1 MDIRKIGIGAA
12 ALTAA
17 VTGGYRMNQN
27 HLKKVSLA
35 DMHENADV
43 VFDTD
48 SADTYSYGQGSVDP
62 MDAISYVNTDYDYTL
77 TADTDS
83 IDLSKLGSTTVT
95 YTLTVTD
102 QYGQQDTRTFSKVF
116 TVEDDEAPIITLNQ
130 DAVGLVKGT
139 DYDPASNIASVT
151 DNADQNVTYTLDGSV
166 DTNTDGVYSINV
178 KATDSSGNEAE
189 TFFIVTV
196 SDDQDTADKVQS
208 AVTAAMANSASTSD
222 VSSAATSAQ
231 SAAQASA
238 QQAAQESARQAA
250 QAAAQESARQAAQDA
265 AQQAAREAAEAAA
278 RQAAEEAAR
287 QAAEEAARQAAEEAA
302 RNALGTAGRIDCNGY
317 GAKLYGAS
325 LFGDIQSVINAADS
339 AAYDASYGYIADHAS
354 QGFKAAFSVGSVMK
368 WTHAD
373 GSVSYLTCQAV
384 KYASNNQN
392 WVSDDGTNCLV
403 HSGYSLVTQTCN
415 GNGLMFA
422 FWN

>member
-1 MDIRKIGIGAA
+1 
-12 ALTAA
+12 LTAA
-17 VTGGYRMNQN
+17 VTGGWRMNQN
-27 HLKKVSLA
+27 HLKKVSLE

-48 SADTYSYGQGSVDP
+48 TADTYAYGQGSVDP
-62 MDAISYVNTDYDYTL
+62 MDAISYVNTDYQYTL
-77 TADTDS
+77 SADVGS
-83 IDLSKLGSTTVT
+83 IDLSKLGSTNVT
-95 YTLTVTD
+95 YTLTTTD
-102 QYGQQDTRTFSKVF
+102 SYGQKDTRTFSKVF
-116 TVEDDEAPIITLNQ
+116 TVEDDEAPVITLNQ
-130 DAVGLVKGT
+130 DAVGLVKGS
-139 DYDPASNIASVT
+139 DYDPASNIASVI
-151 DNADQNVTYTLDGSV
+151 DNVDQNVQYTLDGTV
-166 DTNTDGVYSINV
+166 DTNTDGVYTINV
-178 KATDSSGNEAE
+178 KATDASGNETD

-196 SDDQDTADKVQS
+196 SDDQSTADKVQS
-208 AVTAAMANSASTSD
+208 AVTTAMQNNAGTAD
-222 VSSAATSAQ
+222 VSSAAASAQ

-250 QAAAQESARQAAQDA
+250 QAAAQQA
-265 AQQAAREAAEAAA
+265 AQQAAEQAA
-278 RQAAEEAAR
+278 REAAEEAAR

-317 GAKLYGAS
+317 GAKLYSAS

-339 AAYDASYGYIADHAS
+339 AAYDGSYGYIADHAS
-354 QGFKAAFSVGSVMK
+354 QGFKAVFSVGSVMK

-384 KYASNNQN
+384 KYESGNTS

-403 HSGYSLVTQTCN
+403 HSGYSIVTQTCN

>member
-48 SADTYSYGQGSVDP
+48 SADTYSYGQGSLDP

-116 TVEDDEAPIITLNQ
+116 TVEDDEAPVITLNQ

-151 DNADQNVTYTLDGSV
+151 DNVDQNVTYTLDGSV
-166 DTNTDGVYSINV
+166 DPNTDGVYSINV

-208 AVTAAMANSASTSD
+208 AVTTAMVNSASTSD
-222 VSSAATSAQ
+222 VSSAAASAQ

-238 QQAAQESARQAA
+238 RQAT
-250 QAAAQESARQAAQDA
+250 QAA
-265 AQQAAREAAEAAA
+265 AQQAAEQTAREAAA
-278 RQAAEEAAR
+278 
-287 QAAEEAARQAAEEAA
+287 EAA

-317 GAKLYGAS
+317 GAKLYSAS

-354 QGFKAAFSVGSVMK
+354 QGFKAVFSVGSVMK

-384 KYASNNQN
+384 KYESGNTS

>member
-1 MDIRKIGIGAA
+1 MDIRKIGIGAV

-48 SADTYSYGQGSVDP
+48 SADTYSYGQGSLDP

-102 QYGQQDTRTFSKVF
+102 QYGQQDTRTFLKVF
-116 TVEDDEAPIITLNQ
+116 TVEDDEAPVITLNQ

-151 DNADQNVTYTLDGSV
+151 DNVDQNVQYTLDGSV
-166 DTNTDGVYSINV
+166 DTNTSGVYSITV
-178 KATDSSGNEAE
+178 KAADTSGNEAE

-196 SDDQDTADKVQS
+196 SDDQSTADKVQS
-208 AVTAAMANSASTSD
+208 AVTTAMANNAGAAD
-222 VSSAATSAQ
+222 VSSAVSN
-231 SAAQASA
+231 AQA
-238 QQAAQESARQAA
+238 AAQESARQAA
-250 QAAAQESARQAAQDA
+250 QAAAQQAAE
-265 AQQAAREAAEAAA
+265 QAAREAAEA
-278 RQAAEEAAR
+278 AAR

-317 GAKLYGAS
+317 GAKLYNAS
-325 LFGDIQSVINAADS
+325 LNGGIQSVIDAADS
-339 AAYDASYGYIADHAS
+339 AAYDGSYGYIADHAS
-354 QGFKAAFSVGSVMK
+354 QGFKAVFSVGSVMK

-384 KYASNNQN
+384 KYESGNTS

-403 HSGYSLVTQTCN
+403 HAGYSLVTQTCN

>member
-1 MDIRKIGIGAA
+1 MDIRKIGIGAV

-48 SADTYSYGQGSVDP
+48 SADTYSYGQGSLDP

-116 TVEDDEAPIITLNQ
+116 TVEDDEAPVITLNQ

-151 DNADQNVTYTLDGSV
+151 DNVDQNVTYTLDGSV
-166 DTNTDGVYSINV
+166 DPNTDGVYSINV

-208 AVTAAMANSASTSD
+208 AVTTAMANSASTSD
-222 VSSAATSAQ
+222 VSSAAASAQ

-238 QQAAQESARQAA
+238 QQAAQQAA
-250 QAAAQESARQAAQDA
+250 E
-265 AQQAAREAAEAAA
+265 QAAREAAEA
-278 RQAAEEAAR
+278 AAR

-317 GAKLYGAS
+317 GAKLYSAS
-325 LFGDIQSVINAADS
+325 LFGNIQSVINAADS

-354 QGFKAAFSVGSVMK
+354 QGFKAVFSVGSVMK

-384 KYASNNQN
+384 KYESGNTS

>member
-48 SADTYSYGQGSVDP
+48 SADTYSYGQGSVNP

-116 TVEDDEAPIITLNQ
+116 TVEDDEAPVITLNQ

-166 DTNTDGVYSINV
+166 DPNTDGVYSINV

-196 SDDQDTADKVQS
+196 SDDQNTADKVQS
-208 AVTAAMANSASTSD
+208 AVTTAMANSASTSD
-222 VSSAATSAQ
+222 VSSAAASAQ

-238 QQAAQESARQAA
+238 QQAAQQ
-250 QAAAQESARQAAQDA
+250 AAQESARQAAQQA
-265 AQQAAREAAEAAA
+265 AEQAAREAAEAAA

-287 QAAEEAARQAAEEAA
+287 QAAEEAARH
-302 RNALGTAGRIDCNGY
+302 ALGTAGRIDCNGY
-317 GAKLYGAS
+317 GAKLYSAS

-354 QGFKAAFSVGSVMK
+354 QGFKAVFSVGSVMK

-384 KYASNNQN
+384 KYESGNTS

>member
-48 SADTYSYGQGSVDP
+48 SADTYSYGQGSVNP

-116 TVEDDEAPIITLNQ
+116 TVEDDEAPVITLNQ

-166 DTNTDGVYSINV
+166 DPNTDGVYSINV

-196 SDDQDTADKVQS
+196 SDDQNTADKVQS
-208 AVTAAMANSASTSD
+208 AVTTAMANSASTSD
-222 VSSAATSAQ
+222 VSSAAASAQ

-238 QQAAQESARQAA
+238 QQAAQQ
-250 QAAAQESARQAAQDA
+250 AAQESARQAAQQA
-265 AQQAAREAAEAAA
+265 AEQAAREAAEA
-278 RQAAEEAAR
+278 AAR

-317 GAKLYGAS
+317 GAKLYSAS

-354 QGFKAAFSVGSVMK
+354 QGFKAVFSVGSVMK

-384 KYASNNQN
+384 KYESGNTS

>member
-48 SADTYSYGQGSVDP
+48 SADTYSYGQGGVDP

-208 AVTAAMANSASTSD
+208 AVTAAMANNASTSD
-222 VSSAATSAQ
+222 VSSAAASAQ

-250 QAAAQESARQAAQDA
+250 QAAAQQAAQQA
-265 AQQAAREAAEAAA
+265 AEQAAREAAEQAA

-287 QAAEEAARQAAEEAA
+287 KAAEEAA
-302 RNALGTAGRIDCNGY
+302 RNALSTAGRIDCNGY

-325 LFGDIQSVINAADS
+325 LFGNIQSVINAADS

-354 QGFKAAFSVGSVMK
+354 QGFKAVFSVGSVMK

-384 KYASNNQN
+384 KYASNNQS

>member
-1 MDIRKIGIGAA
+1 MDIRKIGIGAV

-48 SADTYSYGQGSVDP
+48 SADTYSYGQGSLDP

-102 QYGQQDTRTFSKVF
+102 QYGQQDTRTFSKGF
-116 TVEDDEAPIITLNQ
+116 TVEDDEAPVIKLNQ

-151 DNADQNVTYTLDGSV
+151 DNVDQNVTYTLDGSV
-166 DTNTDGVYSINV
+166 DPNTDGVYSINV

-196 SDDQDTADKVQS
+196 SDDQDTADKVPS
-208 AVTAAMANSASTSD
+208 AVTTAMANSASTSD
-222 VSSAATSAQ
+222 VSSAAASAQ
-231 SAAQASA
+231 SAAQA
-238 QQAAQESARQAA
+238 SARQAA
-250 QAAAQESARQAAQDA
+250 QAAAQQAAEQT
-265 AQQAAREAAEAAA
+265 AREAAA
-278 RQAAEEAAR
+278 
-287 QAAEEAARQAAEEAA
+287 EAA

-317 GAKLYGAS
+317 GAKLYSAS

-354 QGFKAAFSVGSVMK
+354 QGFKAVFSVGSVMK

-384 KYASNNQN
+384 KYESGNTS

>member
-116 TVEDDEAPIITLNQ
+116 TVEDDEAPVITLNQ

-151 DNADQNVTYTLDGSV
+151 DNVDQNVAYTLDGSV
-166 DTNTDGVYSINV
+166 DPNTDGVYSINV

-208 AVTAAMANSASTSD
+208 AVTTAMANSASTSD
-222 VSSAATSAQ
+222 VSSAAASAQ
-231 SAAQASA
+231 SAAQASAQQAA

-250 QAAAQESARQAAQDA
+250 QAAAQQAAE
-265 AQQAAREAAEAAA
+265 QAARE
-278 RQAAEEAAR
+278 AAEEAAR
-287 QAAEEAARQAAEEAA
+287 QAAEQAAREAAAEAA

-317 GAKLYGAS
+317 GAKLYSAS

-354 QGFKAAFSVGSVMK
+354 QGFKAVFSVGSVMK

-384 KYASNNQN
+384 KYESGNTS

>member
-1 MDIRKIGIGAA
+1 MDIRKIGIGAV

-48 SADTYSYGQGSVDP
+48 SADTYSYGQGSLDP

-102 QYGQQDTRTFSKVF
+102 QYGQQDTRTFSRVF
-116 TVEDDEAPIITLNQ
+116 TVEDDEAPVITLNQ

-151 DNADQNVTYTLDGSV
+151 DNVDQNVTYTLDGSV
-166 DTNTDGVYSINV
+166 DPNTDGVYSINV

-208 AVTAAMANSASTSD
+208 VVTTAMANSASTSD
-222 VSSAATSAQ
+222 VSSAAASAQ

-238 QQAAQESARQAA
+238 QQAAE
-250 QAAAQESARQAAQDA
+250 
-265 AQQAAREAAEAAA
+265 QAAREAAEA
-278 RQAAEEAAR
+278 AAR

-317 GAKLYGAS
+317 GAKLYSAS

-354 QGFKAAFSVGSVMK
+354 QGFKAVFSVGSVMK

-384 KYASNNQN
+384 KYESGNTS

>member
-1 MDIRKIGIGAA
+1 MDIRKIGIGAV

-116 TVEDDEAPIITLNQ
+116 TVEDDEAPVITLNQ

-151 DNADQNVTYTLDGSV
+151 DNVDQNVTYTLDGSV
-166 DTNTDGVYSINV
+166 DPNTDGVYSINV

-208 AVTAAMANSASTSD
+208 AVTTAMANSASTSD
-222 VSSAATSAQ
+222 VSSAAASAQ

-238 QQAAQESARQAA
+238 RQAT
-250 QAAAQESARQAAQDA
+250 QAA
-265 AQQAAREAAEAAA
+265 AQQAAEQTAREAAA
-278 RQAAEEAAR
+278 
-287 QAAEEAARQAAEEAA
+287 EAA

-317 GAKLYGAS
+317 GAKLYSAS

-354 QGFKAAFSVGSVMK
+354 QGFKAVFSVGSVMK

-384 KYASNNQN
+384 KYESGNTS

>member
-1 MDIRKIGIGAA
+1 MDIRKIGIGAV

-48 SADTYSYGQGSVDP
+48 SADTYSYGQGSLDP

-83 IDLSKLGSTTVT
+83 IVLSKLGSTTVT

-116 TVEDDEAPIITLNQ
+116 TVEDDEAPVITLNQ

-151 DNADQNVTYTLDGSV
+151 DNVDQNVTYTLDGSV
-166 DTNTDGVYSINV
+166 DPNTDGVYSINV

-208 AVTAAMANSASTSD
+208 AVTTAMANSASTSD
-222 VSSAATSAQ
+222 VSSAAASAQ

-238 QQAAQESARQAA
+238 QQAAQQ
-250 QAAAQESARQAAQDA
+250 AAQES
-265 AQQAAREAAEAAA
+265 
-278 RQAAEEAAR
+278 
-287 QAAEEAARQAAEEAA
+287 ARQAAEEAA

-317 GAKLYGAS
+317 GAKLYNAS

-354 QGFKAAFSVGSVMK
+354 QGFKAVFSVGSVMK

-384 KYASNNQN
+384 KYESGNTS

>member
-1 MDIRKIGIGAA
+1 MDIRKIGIGAV

-48 SADTYSYGQGSVDP
+48 SADTYSYGQGSLDP

-83 IDLSKLGSTTVT
+83 IVLSKLGSTTVT

-116 TVEDDEAPIITLNQ
+116 TVEDDEAPVITLNQ

-151 DNADQNVTYTLDGSV
+151 DNVDQNVTYTLDGSV
-166 DTNTDGVYSINV
+166 DPNTDGVYSINV

-208 AVTAAMANSASTSD
+208 AVTTAMANSASTSD
-222 VSSAATSAQ
+222 VSSAAASAQ
-231 SAAQASA
+231 SAAQA
-238 QQAAQESARQAA
+238 SARQAA
-250 QAAAQESARQAAQDA
+250 QAAAQQA
-265 AQQAAREAAEAAA
+265 AQQAAEQTAREAAAEAV
-278 RQAAEEAAR
+278 
-287 QAAEEAARQAAEEAA
+287 

-317 GAKLYGAS
+317 GAKLYSAS

-339 AAYDASYGYIADHAS
+339 AAYDASYGYITDHAS
-354 QGFKAAFSVGSVMK
+354 QGFKAVFSVGSVMK

-384 KYASNNQN
+384 KYESGNTS
-392 WVSDDGTNCLV
+392 WVSDDDTNCLV

>member
-1 MDIRKIGIGAA
+1 MDIRKIGIGAV

-48 SADTYSYGQGSVDP
+48 SADTYSYGQGSLDP

-116 TVEDDEAPIITLNQ
+116 TVEDDEAPVITLNQ

-151 DNADQNVTYTLDGSV
+151 DNVDQNVTYTLDGSV
-166 DTNTDGVYSINV
+166 DPNTDGVYSINV

-208 AVTAAMANSASTSD
+208 AVTTAMANSASTSD
-222 VSSAATSAQ
+222 VSSAAASAQ

-238 QQAAQESARQAA
+238 RQAT
-250 QAAAQESARQAAQDA
+250 QAA
-265 AQQAAREAAEAAA
+265 AQQAAEQTAREAAA
-278 RQAAEEAAR
+278 
-287 QAAEEAARQAAEEAA
+287 EAA

-317 GAKLYGAS
+317 GAKLYSAS

-354 QGFKAAFSVGSVMK
+354 QGFKAVFSVGSVMK

-384 KYASNNQN
+384 KYESGNTS

>member
-1 MDIRKIGIGAA
+1 MDIRKIGIGAV

-48 SADTYSYGQGSVDP
+48 SADTYSYGQGSLDP

-102 QYGQQDTRTFSKVF
+102 QYGQQDTRTFSKGF
-116 TVEDDEAPIITLNQ
+116 TVEYDEAPVIKLNQ

-151 DNADQNVTYTLDGSV
+151 DNVDQNVTYTLDGSV
-166 DTNTDGVYSINV
+166 DPNTDGVYSINV

-208 AVTAAMANSASTSD
+208 AVTTAMANSASTSD
-222 VSSAATSAQ
+222 VSSAAASAQ
-231 SAAQASA
+231 SAAQA
-238 QQAAQESARQAA
+238 SARQAA
-250 QAAAQESARQAAQDA
+250 QAAAQQAAEQT
-265 AQQAAREAAEAAA
+265 AREAAA
-278 RQAAEEAAR
+278 
-287 QAAEEAARQAAEEAA
+287 EAA

-317 GAKLYGAS
+317 GAKLYSAS

-354 QGFKAAFSVGSVMK
+354 QGFKAVFSVGSVMK

-384 KYASNNQN
+384 KYESGNTS

>member
-1 MDIRKIGIGAA
+1 MLPKSKAA
-12 ALTAA
+12 AAMAA
-17 VTGGYRMNQN
+17 FVLVLDSTGAKINENQI
-27 HLKKVSLA
+27 KVASLQ
-35 DMHENADV
+35 DLHQNADV
-43 VFDTD
+43 VFDSD
-48 SADTYSYGQGSVDP
+48 VSDTYSYGNGSVNP
-62 MDAISYVNTDYDYTL
+62 LDAISYVNTDYDYTL

-102 QYGQQDTRTFSKVF
+102 QYGQQDTRTFLKVF
-116 TVEDDEAPIITLNQ
+116 TVEDDEAPVITLNQ

-151 DNADQNVTYTLDGSV
+151 DNVDQNVQYTLDGSV
-166 DTNTDGVYSINV
+166 DTNTSGVYSITV
-178 KATDSSGNEAE
+178 KAADTSGNEAE

-196 SDDQDTADKVQS
+196 SDDQSTADKVQS
-208 AVTAAMANSASTSD
+208 AVTTAMANNAGAAD
-222 VSSAATSAQ
+222 VSSAVSN
-231 SAAQASA
+231 AQA
-238 QQAAQESARQAA
+238 AAQESARQAA
-250 QAAAQESARQAAQDA
+250 QAAAQQAAE
-265 AQQAAREAAEAAA
+265 QAAREAAEA
-278 RQAAEEAAR
+278 AAR

-317 GAKLYGAS
+317 GAKLYNAS
-325 LFGDIQSVINAADS
+325 LNGGIQSVIDAADS
-339 AAYDASYGYIADHAS
+339 AAYDGSYGYIADHAS
-354 QGFKAAFSVGSVMK
+354 QGFKAVFSVGSVMK

-384 KYASNNQN
+384 KYESGNTS

-403 HSGYSLVTQTCN
+403 HAGYSLVTQTCN

>member
-1 MDIRKIGIGAA
+1 MDIRKIGIGAV

-48 SADTYSYGQGSVDP
+48 SADTYSYGQGSLDP

-116 TVEDDEAPIITLNQ
+116 TVEDDEAPVITLNQ

-166 DTNTDGVYSINV
+166 DPNTDGVYSINV

-208 AVTAAMANSASTSD
+208 AVTTAMANSASTSD
-222 VSSAATSAQ
+222 VSSAAASAQ
-231 SAAQASA
+231 SAAQA
-238 QQAAQESARQAA
+238 SARQAA
-250 QAAAQESARQAAQDA
+250 QAAAQQAAEQT
-265 AQQAAREAAEAAA
+265 AREAAA
-278 RQAAEEAAR
+278 
-287 QAAEEAARQAAEEAA
+287 EAA

-317 GAKLYGAS
+317 GAKLYSAS

-354 QGFKAAFSVGSVMK
+354 QGFKAVFSVGSVMK

-384 KYASNNQN
+384 KYESGNTS

>member
-1 MDIRKIGIGAA
+1 MDIRKIGIGAV

-48 SADTYSYGQGSVDP
+48 SADTYSYGQGSLDP

-116 TVEDDEAPIITLNQ
+116 TVEDDEAPVITLNQ

-151 DNADQNVTYTLDGSV
+151 DNVDQNVTYTLDGSV
-166 DTNTDGVYSINV
+166 DPNTDGVYSINV

-208 AVTAAMANSASTSD
+208 AVTTAMVNSASTSD
-222 VSSAATSAQ
+222 VSSAAASAQ

-238 QQAAQESARQAA
+238 RQAT
-250 QAAAQESARQAAQDA
+250 QAA
-265 AQQAAREAAEAAA
+265 AQQAAEQTAREAAA
-278 RQAAEEAAR
+278 
-287 QAAEEAARQAAEEAA
+287 EAA

-317 GAKLYGAS
+317 GAKLYSAS
-325 LFGDIQSVINAADS
+325 LFGNIQSVINAADS

-354 QGFKAAFSVGSVMK
+354 QGFKAVFFVGSVMK

-384 KYASNNQN
+384 KYESGNTS

>member
-116 TVEDDEAPIITLNQ
+116 TVEDDEAPVITLNQ

-151 DNADQNVTYTLDGSV
+151 DNVDQNVTYTLDGSV
-166 DTNTDGVYSINV
+166 DPNTDGVYSINV

-196 SDDQDTADKVQS
+196 SDDQNTADKVQS

-222 VSSAATSAQ
+222 VSSAAASAQ
-231 SAAQASA
+231 SAAQASAQQAA

-250 QAAAQESARQAAQDA
+250 QAAAQQAAQQA
-265 AQQAAREAAEAAA
+265 AEQAAREAAEA
-278 RQAAEEAAR
+278 AAR

-317 GAKLYGAS
+317 GAKLYSAS

-354 QGFKAAFSVGSVMK
+354 QGFKAVFSVGSVMK

-384 KYASNNQN
+384 KYESGNTS

>member
-102 QYGQQDTRTFSKVF
+102 QYGQQDARTFSKVF

-208 AVTAAMANSASTSD
+208 AVTTAMANNASTSD
-222 VSSAATSAQ
+222 VSSAAASAQ

-238 QQAAQESARQAA
+238 QQ
-250 QAAAQESARQAAQDA
+250 AAQESARQAAQDA

-325 LFGDIQSVINAADS
+325 LFGDIQSVINAPDS
-339 AAYDASYGYIADHAS
+339 AAYDSSYGYIADHAS

>member
-1 MDIRKIGIGAA
+1 MDIRKIGIGAV

-48 SADTYSYGQGSVDP
+48 SADTYSYGQGSLDP

-116 TVEDDEAPIITLNQ
+116 TVEDDEAPVITLNQ

-151 DNADQNVTYTLDGSV
+151 DNVDQNVTYTLDGSV
-166 DTNTDGVYSINV
+166 DPNTDGVYSINV

-208 AVTAAMANSASTSD
+208 AVTTAMANSASTSD
-222 VSSAATSAQ
+222 VSSAAASAQ

-238 QQAAQESARQAA
+238 RQAT
-250 QAAAQESARQAAQDA
+250 QAA
-265 AQQAAREAAEAAA
+265 AQQAAEQTA
-278 RQAAEEAAR
+278 R
-287 QAAEEAARQAAEEAA
+287 EAA

-317 GAKLYGAS
+317 GAKLYSAS

-354 QGFKAAFSVGSVMK
+354 QGFKAVFSVGSVMK

-384 KYASNNQN
+384 KYESGNTS

>member
-1 MDIRKIGIGAA
+1 MDIRKIGIGAV

-48 SADTYSYGQGSVDP
+48 SADTYSYGQGSLDP

-116 TVEDDEAPIITLNQ
+116 TVEDDEAPVITLNQ

-151 DNADQNVTYTLDGSV
+151 DNVDQNVTYTLDGSV
-166 DTNTDGVYSINV
+166 DPNTDGVYSINV

-208 AVTAAMANSASTSD
+208 AVTTAMANSASTSD
-222 VSSAATSAQ
+222 VSSAAASAQ
-231 SAAQASA
+231 SAAQA
-238 QQAAQESARQAA
+238 SARQAA
-250 QAAAQESARQAAQDA
+250 QAAAQQA
-265 AQQAAREAAEAAA
+265 AQQAAEQTAREAAAEAV
-278 RQAAEEAAR
+278 
-287 QAAEEAARQAAEEAA
+287 

-317 GAKLYGAS
+317 GAKLYSAS

-354 QGFKAAFSVGSVMK
+354 QGFKAVFSVGSVMK

-384 KYASNNQN
+384 KYESGNTS

>member
-1 MDIRKIGIGAA
+1 MDIRKIGIGAV

-48 SADTYSYGQGSVDP
+48 SADTYSYGQGSLDP

-116 TVEDDEAPIITLNQ
+116 TVEDDEAPVITLNQ

-151 DNADQNVTYTLDGSV
+151 DNVDQNVTYTLDGSV
-166 DTNTDGVYSINV
+166 DPNTDGVYSINV

-208 AVTAAMANSASTSD
+208 AVTTAMVNSASTSD
-222 VSSAATSAQ
+222 VSSAAASAQ

-238 QQAAQESARQAA
+238 RQAT
-250 QAAAQESARQAAQDA
+250 QAA
-265 AQQAAREAAEAAA
+265 AQQAAEQTAREAAA
-278 RQAAEEAAR
+278 
-287 QAAEEAARQAAEEAA
+287 EAA

-317 GAKLYGAS
+317 GAKLYSAS

-354 QGFKAAFSVGSVMK
+354 QGFKAVFSVGSVMK

-384 KYASNNQN
+384 KYESGNTS

>member
-1 MDIRKIGIGAA
+1 MDIRKIGIGAV

-48 SADTYSYGQGSVDP
+48 SADTYSYGQGSLDP

-102 QYGQQDTRTFSKVF
+102 QYGQQDTRTFSKGF
-116 TVEDDEAPIITLNQ
+116 TVEDDEAPVITLNQ

-151 DNADQNVTYTLDGSV
+151 DNVDQNVTYTLDGSV
-166 DTNTDGVYSINV
+166 DPNTDGVYSINV

-208 AVTAAMANSASTSD
+208 AVTTAMANSASTSD
-222 VSSAATSAQ
+222 VSSAAASAQ
-231 SAAQASA
+231 SAAQA
-238 QQAAQESARQAA
+238 SARQAA
-250 QAAAQESARQAAQDA
+250 QAAAQQAAEQT
-265 AQQAAREAAEAAA
+265 AREAAA
-278 RQAAEEAAR
+278 
-287 QAAEEAARQAAEEAA
+287 EAA

-317 GAKLYGAS
+317 GAKLYSAS

-354 QGFKAAFSVGSVMK
+354 QGFKAVFSVGSVMK

-384 KYASNNQN
+384 KYESGNTS

>member
-116 TVEDDEAPIITLNQ
+116 TVEDDEAPVITLNQ

-208 AVTAAMANSASTSD
+208 AVTTAMANSASTSD
-222 VSSAATSAQ
+222 VSSAAASAQ
-231 SAAQASA
+231 SAAQA
-238 QQAAQESARQAA
+238 SARQAA
-250 QAAAQESARQAAQDA
+250 QAAAQQAAQQA
-265 AQQAAREAAEAAA
+265 AEQAAREAAEQAA

-287 QAAEEAARQAAEEAA
+287 KAAEEAA

-354 QGFKAAFSVGSVMK
+354 QGFKAVFSVGSVMK

-384 KYASNNQN
+384 KYESGNTS
-392 WVSDDGTNCLV
+392 WVSDDGTNCLA

>member
-1 MDIRKIGIGAA
+1 MDIRKIGIGAV

-48 SADTYSYGQGSVDP
+48 SADTYSYGQGSLDP

-102 QYGQQDTRTFSKVF
+102 QYGQQDTRTFSRVF
-116 TVEDDEAPIITLNQ
+116 TVEDDEAPVITLNQ

-151 DNADQNVTYTLDGSV
+151 DNVDQNVTYTLDGSV
-166 DTNTDGVYSINV
+166 DPNTDGVYSINV

-208 AVTAAMANSASTSD
+208 VVTTAMVNSASTSD
-222 VSSAATSAQ
+222 VSSAAASAQ

-238 QQAAQESARQAA
+238 RQAT
-250 QAAAQESARQAAQDA
+250 QAA
-265 AQQAAREAAEAAA
+265 AQQAAEQTAREAAA
-278 RQAAEEAAR
+278 
-287 QAAEEAARQAAEEAA
+287 EAA

-317 GAKLYGAS
+317 GAKLYSAS

-354 QGFKAAFSVGSVMK
+354 QGFKAVFSVGSVMK

-384 KYASNNQN
+384 KYESGNTS

>member
-102 QYGQQDTRTFSKVF
+102 RYGQQDTRTFSKVF

-151 DNADQNVTYTLDGSV
+151 DNADQNVKYTLDGSV

-208 AVTAAMANSASTSD
+208 AVTAAMANNASTSD
-222 VSSAATSAQ
+222 VSSAAASAQ

-250 QAAAQESARQAAQDA
+250 QAAAQQAAQQA
-265 AQQAAREAAEAAA
+265 AEQAAREAAEQAA

-287 QAAEEAARQAAEEAA
+287 KAAEEAA

-325 LFGDIQSVINAADS
+325 LFGNIQSVINAADS
-339 AAYDASYGYIADHAS
+339 AAYDASFGYIADHAS

>member
-116 TVEDDEAPIITLNQ
+116 TVEDDEAPVITLNQ

-151 DNADQNVTYTLDGSV
+151 DNVDQNVTYTLDGSV
-166 DTNTDGVYSINV
+166 DPNTDGVYSINV

-196 SDDQDTADKVQS
+196 SDDQNTADKVQS
-208 AVTAAMANSASTSD
+208 AVTTAMANSASTSD
-222 VSSAATSAQ
+222 VSSAAASAQ

-238 QQAAQESARQAA
+238 QQAAQASAQ
-250 QAAAQESARQAAQDA
+250 QA
-265 AQQAAREAAEAAA
+265 AQQAAQES
-278 RQAAEEAAR
+278 
-287 QAAEEAARQAAEEAA
+287 ARQAAEEAA

-317 GAKLYGAS
+317 GAKLYSAS

-354 QGFKAAFSVGSVMK
+354 QGFKAVFSVGSVMK

-384 KYASNNQN
+384 KYESGNTS

>member
-208 AVTAAMANSASTSD
+208 VVTTAMANSASTSD
-222 VSSAATSAQ
+222 VSSAAASAQ

-250 QAAAQESARQAAQDA
+250 QAAAQQAAQQA
-265 AQQAAREAAEAAA
+265 AEQAAREAAEQAA

-287 QAAEEAARQAAEEAA
+287 KAAEEAA

-354 QGFKAAFSVGSVMK
+354 QGFKAVFSVGSVMK

-384 KYASNNQN
+384 KYESGNTS

>member
-1 MDIRKIGIGAA
+1 MDIRKIGIGAV

-116 TVEDDEAPIITLNQ
+116 TVEDDEAPLITLNQ
-130 DAVGLVKGT
+130 DAVSLVKGT

-151 DNADQNVTYTLDGSV
+151 DNVDQDVTYTLDGSV
-166 DTNTDGVYSINV
+166 DPNTDGVYSINV

-208 AVTAAMANSASTSD
+208 AVTTAMANSASTSD
-222 VSSAATSAQ
+222 VSSAAASAQ

-238 QQAAQESARQAA
+238 QQAAQSSAQQAA
-250 QAAAQESARQAAQDA
+250 QQAAQESARQAAEQA
-265 AQQAAREAAEAAA
+265 AQEAAA
-278 RQAAEEAAR
+278 
-287 QAAEEAARQAAEEAA
+287 EAA

-317 GAKLYGAS
+317 GAKLYSAS
-325 LFGDIQSVINAADS
+325 LFGNIQSVINAADS

-354 QGFKAAFSVGSVMK
+354 QGFKAVFSVGSVMK

-384 KYASNNQN
+384 KYESGNTS

>member
-1 MDIRKIGIGAA
+1 MDIRKIGIGAV

-48 SADTYSYGQGSVDP
+48 SADTYSYGQGSLDP

-102 QYGQQDTRTFSKVF
+102 QYGQQDTRTFSKGF
-116 TVEDDEAPIITLNQ
+116 TVEDDEAPVIKLNQ

-151 DNADQNVTYTLDGSV
+151 DNVDQNVTYTLDGSV
-166 DTNTDGVYSINV
+166 DPNTDGVYSINV

-208 AVTAAMANSASTSD
+208 AVTTAMANSASTSD
-222 VSSAATSAQ
+222 VSSAAASAQ
-231 SAAQASA
+231 SAAQA
-238 QQAAQESARQAA
+238 SARQAA
-250 QAAAQESARQAAQDA
+250 QAAAQQAAEQT
-265 AQQAAREAAEAAA
+265 AREAAA
-278 RQAAEEAAR
+278 
-287 QAAEEAARQAAEEAA
+287 EAA

-317 GAKLYGAS
+317 GAKLYSAS

-354 QGFKAAFSVGSVMK
+354 QGFKAVFSVGSVRK

-384 KYASNNQN
+384 KYESGNTS

>member
-1 MDIRKIGIGAA
+1 MDIRKIGIGAV

-48 SADTYSYGQGSVDP
+48 SADTYSYGQGSLDP

-116 TVEDDEAPIITLNQ
+116 TVEDDEAPVITLNQ

-151 DNADQNVTYTLDGSV
+151 DNVDQNVTYTLDGSV
-166 DTNTDGVYSINV
+166 DPNTDGVYSINV

-208 AVTAAMANSASTSD
+208 AVTTAMANSASTSD
-222 VSSAATSAQ
+222 VSSAAASAQ

-238 QQAAQESARQAA
+238 QQAAE
-250 QAAAQESARQAAQDA
+250 
-265 AQQAAREAAEAAA
+265 QAAREAAEA
-278 RQAAEEAAR
+278 AAR

-317 GAKLYGAS
+317 GAKLYSAS

-354 QGFKAAFSVGSVMK
+354 QGFKAVFSVGSVMK

-384 KYASNNQN
+384 KYESGNTS

>member
-43 VFDTD
+43 VFDAD

-116 TVEDDEAPIITLNQ
+116 TVEDDEAPVITLNQ

-151 DNADQNVTYTLDGSV
+151 DNVDQNVTYTLDGSV
-166 DTNTDGVYSINV
+166 DPNTDGVYSINV

-208 AVTAAMANSASTSD
+208 AVTTAMVNSASTSD
-222 VSSAATSAQ
+222 VSSAAASAQ

-238 QQAAQESARQAA
+238 RQAT
-250 QAAAQESARQAAQDA
+250 QAA
-265 AQQAAREAAEAAA
+265 AQQAAEQTAREAAAEAV
-278 RQAAEEAAR
+278 
-287 QAAEEAARQAAEEAA
+287 

-317 GAKLYGAS
+317 GAKLYSAS

-354 QGFKAAFSVGSVMK
+354 QGFKAVFSVGSVMK

-384 KYASNNQN
+384 KYESGNTS

>member
-1 MDIRKIGIGAA
+1 MDIRKIGIGAV

-43 VFDTD
+43 VFDAD

-83 IDLSKLGSTTVT
+83 IVLSKLGSTTVT

-116 TVEDDEAPIITLNQ
+116 TVEDDEAPVITLNQ

-151 DNADQNVTYTLDGSV
+151 DNVDQNVTYTLDGSV
-166 DTNTDGVYSINV
+166 DPNTDGVYSINV

-196 SDDQDTADKVQS
+196 SDDQNTADKVQS
-208 AVTAAMANSASTSD
+208 AVTTAMANSASTSD
-222 VSSAATSAQ
+222 VSSAAASAQ

-238 QQAAQESARQAA
+238 RQAT
-250 QAAAQESARQAAQDA
+250 QAA
-265 AQQAAREAAEAAA
+265 AQQAAEQTAREAAA
-278 RQAAEEAAR
+278 
-287 QAAEEAARQAAEEAA
+287 EAA

-317 GAKLYGAS
+317 GAKLYSAS

-354 QGFKAAFSVGSVMK
+354 QGFKAVFSVGSVMK

-384 KYASNNQN
+384 KYESGNTS

>member
-1 MDIRKIGIGAA
+1 MDIRKIGIGAV

-43 VFDTD
+43 VFDAD
-48 SADTYSYGQGSVDP
+48 SADTYSYGQGSLDP

-116 TVEDDEAPIITLNQ
+116 TVEDDEAPVITLNQ

-151 DNADQNVTYTLDGSV
+151 DNVDQNVTYTLDGSV

-208 AVTAAMANSASTSD
+208 AVTTAMVNSASTSD
-222 VSSAATSAQ
+222 VSSAAASAQ

-238 QQAAQESARQAA
+238 RQAT
-250 QAAAQESARQAAQDA
+250 QAA
-265 AQQAAREAAEAAA
+265 AQQAAEQTAREAAA
-278 RQAAEEAAR
+278 
-287 QAAEEAARQAAEEAA
+287 EAA

-317 GAKLYGAS
+317 GAKLYSAS

-354 QGFKAAFSVGSVMK
+354 QGFKAVFSVGSVMK

-384 KYASNNQN
+384 KYESGNTS